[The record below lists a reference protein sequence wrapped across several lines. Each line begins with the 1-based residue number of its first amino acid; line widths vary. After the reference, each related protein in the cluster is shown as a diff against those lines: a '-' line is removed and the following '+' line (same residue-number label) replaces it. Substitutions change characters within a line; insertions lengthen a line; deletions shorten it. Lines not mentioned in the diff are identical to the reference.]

1 MQIEQSTLKTTAS
14 GICTVEDGIIYEVNA
29 LYGTKTR
36 VGVTDGKYN
45 ELKELADSYY
55 NKLVELGAIVPP
67 KTPEQIQQETM
78 QVMQGMLKQMQTL
91 QQEMEVLKNERSN
104 ASTDAKPESDEHSEV
119 NPSMGASTASIG
131 RSKQPAKRTK
141 SN

>member
-1 MQIEQSTLKTTAS
+1 MQIEQSTLKATPS
-14 GICTVEDGIIYEVNA
+14 GICTVEDGVIYEVNA

-67 KTPEQIQQETM
+67 KTPEQIQAETM
-78 QVMQGMLKQMQTL
+78 QVMQGMLKQMQTMQHEL
-91 QQEMEVLKNERSN
+91 EVLKNERSN
-104 ASTDAKPESDEHSEV
+104 ASTDVKSKSDEHSETIA
-119 NPSMGASTASIG
+119 SLGTSTASVS

>member
-1 MQIEQSTLKTTAS
+1 MQIEQSTLKATPS
-14 GICTVEDGIIYEVNA
+14 GICTVEDGVIYEVNA

-36 VGVTDGKYN
+36 VGVTDGKYS

-55 NKLVELGAIVPP
+55 TKLVELGAIVPP

-78 QVMQGMLKQMQTL
+78 QVMQGMLKQMQTM
-91 QQEMEVLKNERSN
+91 QQELEVLKNERSN
-104 ASTDAKPESDEHSEV
+104 VSTDVKPEPDEHAETDT
-119 NPSMGASTASIG
+119 SMGTSTASVSRG
-131 RSKQPAKRTK
+131 KQPAKRTK

>member
-1 MQIEQSTLKTTAS
+1 MQIEQSTLKATPS
-14 GICTVEDGIIYEVNA
+14 GICTVEDGVIYEVNA

-91 QQEMEVLKNERSN
+91 QQELEVLKNERSN
-104 ASTDAKPESDEHSEV
+104 ASTDVKSKSDEHSEV
-119 NPSMGASTASIG
+119 NPSMGASTASVG

-141 SN
+141 SD

>member
-1 MQIEQSTLKTTAS
+1 MQIEQSTLKATPS
-14 GICTVEDGIIYEVNA
+14 GICTVEDGVIYEVNA

-36 VGVTDGKYN
+36 VGVTDGKYK
-45 ELKELADSYY
+45 ELKELADNYY

-91 QQEMEVLKNERSN
+91 QQELEVLKNERSN
-104 ASTDAKPESDEHSEV
+104 ASTDVKSKSDEHSEANTSV
-119 NPSMGASTASIG
+119 GASTASVG

-141 SN
+141 SD

>member
-1 MQIEQSTLKTTAS
+1 MQIEQSTLKATPS
-14 GICTVEDGIIYEVNA
+14 GICTVEDGVIYEVNA

-104 ASTDAKPESDEHSEV
+104 ASTDAKLESDEHSETIA
-119 NPSMGASTASIG
+119 SMGTSTASVS